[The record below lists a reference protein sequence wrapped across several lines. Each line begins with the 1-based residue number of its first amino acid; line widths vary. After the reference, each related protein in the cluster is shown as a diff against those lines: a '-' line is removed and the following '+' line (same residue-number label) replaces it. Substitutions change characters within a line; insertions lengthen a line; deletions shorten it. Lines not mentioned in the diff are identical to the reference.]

1 MERKILAML
10 SLLSA
15 LTVVLL
21 LSVSE
26 GERNAQVQELQA
38 TVVQL
43 EGVVSGLDM
52 PFFDFRGFTR

>member
-1 MERKILAML
+1 MERKTLAAL
-10 SLLSA
+10 GLLSA
-15 LTVVLL
+15 LTVLL
-21 LSVSE
+21 ALSVDKS
-26 GERNAQVQELQA
+26 ERNAQVQELQA

>member
-1 MERKILAML
+1 MERKILATL
-10 SLLSA
+10 GTLGA
-15 LTVVLL
+15 LTVVLA
-21 LSVSE
+21 LSVGES
-26 GERNAQVQELQA
+26 ERNAQVQELQA